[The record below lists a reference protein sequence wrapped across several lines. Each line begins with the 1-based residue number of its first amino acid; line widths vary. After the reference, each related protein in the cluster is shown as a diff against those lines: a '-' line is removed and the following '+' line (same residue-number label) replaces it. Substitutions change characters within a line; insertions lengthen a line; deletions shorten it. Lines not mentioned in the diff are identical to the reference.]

1 MAPASGA
8 ISANAVSEPVESSF
22 RFASRVFEDWLSK
35 RPRVVAHHMRG
46 WTRDRRALASLASL
60 RFDPGCFS
68 RRLLTM
74 KELPGRY
81 QQFKQEFPKISQAYD
96 AIGRLTAESGPL
108 DEKLVQ
114 LIKLGMAVASS
125 QEGAVHSHTR
135 RASEAG
141 ATREEIRQVALLA
154 LTTVGFPRMMAGLT
168 WIDDVLKGIAPRNR
182 GARTARTK

>member
-1 MAPASGA
+1 
-8 ISANAVSEPVESSF
+8 
-22 RFASRVFEDWLSK
+22 
-35 RPRVVAHHMRG
+35 
-46 WTRDRRALASLASL
+46 
-60 RFDPGCFS
+60 
-68 RRLLTM
+68 M

-81 QQFKQEFPKISQAYD
+81 QQYKQEFPKISQAYD
-96 AIGRLTAESGPL
+96 AIGLLTGKAGPL

-168 WIDDVLKGIAPRNR
+168 WIDDVLKGIASKNR
-182 GARTARTK
+182 GARTTRAK